1 MRSPAEGGRVPP
13 MQKPGPHTTE
23 TQTALDALRH
33 LEVLQEERALAAI
46 TSLVHDP
53 DYIAD
58 LDDDIEASTHAY
70 VGLAV
75 TEIATLRA
83 ELGDRLRG

>member
-1 MRSPAEGGRVPP
+1 MPSCVQGGKVTP
-13 MQKPGPHTTE
+13 MQNPSPHTTE

-33 LEVLQEERALAAI
+33 LEVLQEERALAHL
-46 TSLVHDP
+46 TGLVHDA

-58 LDDDIEASTHAY
+58 LNDDIEHSTYAY

-83 ELGDRLRG
+83 ELGGPNFG

>member
-1 MRSPAEGGRVPP
+1 
-13 MQKPGPHTTE
+13 MQNPSPHTTE

-33 LEVLQEERALAAI
+33 LEVLQEERALAHL
-46 TSLVHDP
+46 TGLVHDP

-58 LDDDIEASTHAY
+58 LEDDIEASTHAY
-70 VGLAV
+70 IGLAV

-83 ELGDRLRG
+83 ELGGPSFG

>member
-1 MRSPAEGGRVPP
+1 MQNPSPHA
-13 MQKPGPHTTE
+13 TE

-33 LEVLQEERALAAI
+33 LEVLQEERALASI
-46 TSLVHDP
+46 TGLVHDL

-58 LDDDIEASTHAY
+58 LDDDIAASEHAY

-83 ELGDRLRG
+83 ELGGPLLG

>member
-1 MRSPAEGGRVPP
+1 MRCCVEGFRVEP
-13 MQKPGPHTTE
+13 MQNPGPHTTE

-33 LEVLQEERALAAI
+33 LETLQEERALAELTGLTA
-46 TSLVHDP
+46 DA

-58 LDDDIEASTHAY
+58 LDDDIAGATHWY
-70 VGLAV
+70 VGMAV

-83 ELGDRLRG
+83 ELGGPLAG

>member
-1 MRSPAEGGRVPP
+1 MSCDKTDGRVRP
-13 MQKPGPHTTE
+13 MQNTGPHTE

-33 LEVLQEERALAAI
+33 LEVLQEERALAHL
-46 TSLVHDP
+46 TGLVHDA
-53 DYIAD
+53 DYVAD
-58 LDDDIEASTHAY
+58 LDDDIEHSTYAF

-83 ELGDRLRG
+83 ELDGPNFG

>member
-1 MRSPAEGGRVPP
+1 MRCCVEASRVEP
-13 MQKPGPHTTE
+13 MQNPGPHTTE

-33 LEVLQEERALAAI
+33 LESLQEERALAELTGLTA
-46 TSLVHDP
+46 DA

-58 LDDDIEASTHAY
+58 LDDDIVGAEHWF

-75 TEIATLRA
+75 TEMATLRA
-83 ELGDRLRG
+83 ELSGALQG

>member
-1 MRSPAEGGRVPP
+1 
-13 MQKPGPHTTE
+13 MQKPSPNTE

-33 LEVLQEERALAAI
+33 LEILQEERALAHL
-46 TSLVHDP
+46 TGLVHDV

-58 LDDDIEASTHAY
+58 LEDDIQTSTHAY

-75 TEIATLRA
+75 TEMATLRA
-83 ELGDRLRG
+83 ELGGANFG

>member
-1 MRSPAEGGRVPP
+1 MPSCAGAGRVAP
-13 MQKPGPHTTE
+13 MQKPSPHIE

-33 LEVLQEERALAAI
+33 LEVLQEERALAHLTGLI
-46 TSLVHDP
+46 HDA
-53 DYIAD
+53 DYVAD
-58 LDDDIEASTHAY
+58 LSDDIEASTHAY

-83 ELGDRLRG
+83 ELSGPNFG

>member
-1 MRSPAEGGRVPP
+1 MRGPSVGARVPP
-13 MQKPGPHTTE
+13 MQKPTAPNE

-33 LEVLQEERALAAI
+33 LEVLQEERALAHLTGLI
-46 TSLVHDP
+46 HDA
-53 DYIAD
+53 DYVAD
-58 LDDDIEASTHAY
+58 LDDDIQSSTDAY

-83 ELGDRLRG
+83 ELGGANFG

>member
-1 MRSPAEGGRVPP
+1 MPSRSGPCRVEP
-13 MQKPGPHTTE
+13 MQNPGPHTTE

-33 LEVLQEERALAAI
+33 LEVLQEERALAHLTGLI
-46 TSLVHDP
+46 HDA
-53 DYIAD
+53 DYVAD
-58 LDDDIEASTHAY
+58 LNDDIEASTHAY

-83 ELGDRLRG
+83 ELGGANFG

>member
-1 MRSPAEGGRVPP
+1 VTP
-13 MQKPGPHTTE
+13 MQNPSPHTTE

-33 LEVLQEERALAAI
+33 LEVLQEERALAHL
-46 TSLVHDP
+46 TGLVHDP

-58 LDDDIEASTHAY
+58 LDDDIEHSTYAY

-75 TEIATLRA
+75 TEIATLLA
-83 ELGDRLRG
+83 ELGGANFG

>member
-1 MRSPAEGGRVPP
+1 MPSNTRGGKVTP
-13 MQKPGPHTTE
+13 MQKPSPHTE

-33 LEVLQEERALAAI
+33 LELLHEERALAHL
-46 TSLVHDP
+46 TGLVHDA
-53 DYIAD
+53 DYAAD

-83 ELGDRLRG
+83 ELGGPNFG

>member
-1 MRSPAEGGRVPP
+1 
-13 MQKPGPHTTE
+13 MQNPSPHTTE

-33 LEVLQEERALAAI
+33 LEVLQEERALASI
-46 TSLVHDP
+46 TGLIHDP

-58 LDDDIEASTHAY
+58 LEDDIAASEQAY
-70 VGLAV
+70 IGLAV

-83 ELGDRLRG
+83 ELGGPLIG

>member
-1 MRSPAEGGRVPP
+1 MRPGAPGAKVRL
-13 MQKPGPHTTE
+13 MQNPGSHTTE

-33 LEVLQEERALAAI
+33 LEVLQEERALAHLTGLI
-46 TSLVHDP
+46 HDA
-53 DYIAD
+53 DYVAD

-75 TEIATLRA
+75 TEIATFRA
-83 ELGDRLRG
+83 ELDGPNFG

>member
-1 MRSPAEGGRVPP
+1 MPSRARPGRVML
-13 MQKPGPHTTE
+13 MQKPSPHTE

-33 LEVLQEERALAAI
+33 LEVLQEERALAHLTGLI
-46 TSLVHDP
+46 HDA
-53 DYIAD
+53 DYVAD
-58 LDDDIEASTHAY
+58 LNDDIEASTAAY

-83 ELGDRLRG
+83 ELGGKLQG

>member
-1 MRSPAEGGRVPP
+1 MPSCAGGGRVRS
-13 MQKPGPHTTE
+13 MQKPSPHTE

-33 LEVLQEERALAAI
+33 LEVLQEERALAHLTGLI
-46 TSLVHDP
+46 HDA
-53 DYIAD
+53 DYVAD
-58 LDDDIEASTHAY
+58 LNDDIEASTHAY

-83 ELGDRLRG
+83 ELGGPSFG

>member
-1 MRSPAEGGRVPP
+1 MPTCAAGGRVTP
-13 MQKPGPHTTE
+13 MQNPSPHTTE

-33 LEVLQEERALAAI
+33 LEVLQEERALAHLTGLI
-46 TSLVHDP
+46 HDA
-53 DYIAD
+53 DYVAD
-58 LDDDIEASTHAY
+58 LDDDIEHSTHAY

-83 ELGDRLRG
+83 ELDGPNFG

>member
-1 MRSPAEGGRVPP
+1 MPTESTGDRVRG
-13 MQKPGPHTTE
+13 MQNPSPHTTE

-33 LEVLQEERALAAI
+33 LEVLQEERALAHLTGLI
-46 TSLVHDP
+46 HDA
-53 DYIAD
+53 DYVAD
-58 LDDDIEASTHAY
+58 LEDDIQASTHAY

-83 ELGDRLRG
+83 ELAGPNFG

>member
-1 MRSPAEGGRVPP
+1 MQNPSPHP
-13 MQKPGPHTTE
+13 TE

-33 LEVLQEERALAAI
+33 LEVLQEERALAHLTGLI
-46 TSLVHDP
+46 HDA
-53 DYIAD
+53 DYLAD
-58 LDDDIEASTHAY
+58 LNDDIQASTHAY

-83 ELGDRLRG
+83 EFDGPSFG

>member
-1 MRSPAEGGRVPP
+1 MRGGARDARVRP
-13 MQKPGPHTTE
+13 MQKPTAHSE

-33 LEVLQEERALAAI
+33 LEVLQEERALAHLTGLI
-46 TSLVHDP
+46 HDA
-53 DYIAD
+53 DYVAD
-58 LDDDIEASTHAY
+58 LEDDIAASTHAY

-83 ELGDRLRG
+83 ELGCPNFG